1 VQRRIQEV
9 TPNIHTQKLF
19 VESYS
24 DESIAALAEDIEK
37 HGLLQPVR
45 ITKVG
50 AVIIDGERRWRACKK
65 LRWTHIEVV
74 EEEVHRNQLFE
85 RVVSAAAAQR
95 QMTLSE
101 QAKLYKAYYLYL
113 TRARTKGGMGR
124 TEAKHIAL
132 RKAQLPFRSIK
143 LADQLVTV
151 LEEGNA
157 NDLQDLLPR
166 ILRGETSLQG
176 TYERIH
182 RRFGREEEDAPPPP
196 EPSPHK
202 AALARLRR
210 EERRARE
217 EELAFAQEY
226 IDAHQEELR
235 AAEAQRK
242 LLQLFEPE
250 RPPAALR
257 YRENEATQ
265 AIGEAFEALAVK
277 EPPEQLAGRLT
288 AFVESII
295 ASVREV
301 DEQRARDIIRE
312 AVKPMVLRLAY
323 QYPREEYQVPVQEN
337 E

>member
-1 VQRRIQEV
+1 
-9 TPNIHTQKLF
+9 
-19 VESYS
+19 
-24 DESIAALAEDIEK
+24 
-37 HGLLQPVR
+37 
-45 ITKVG
+45 
-50 AVIIDGERRWRACKK
+50 
-65 LRWTHIEVV
+65 
-74 EEEVHRNQLFE
+74 
-85 RVVSAAAAQR
+85 
-95 QMTLSE
+95 
-101 QAKLYKAYYLYL
+101 
-113 TRARTKGGMGR
+113 
-124 TEAKHIAL
+124 
-132 RKAQLPFRSIK
+132 
-143 LADQLVTV
+143 
-151 LEEGNA
+151 
-157 NDLQDLLPR
+157 
-166 ILRGETSLQG
+166 
-176 TYERIH
+176 
-182 RRFGREEEDAPPPP
+182 PP

-295 ASVREV
+295 ASVR
-301 DEQRARDIIRE
+301 
-312 AVKPMVLRLAY
+312 
-323 QYPREEYQVPVQEN
+323 
-337 E
+337 